1 MDRFFKLKEN
11 NTTIRTEFIAG
22 LTSFFAAVYIVM
34 VNSSILSDGGIP
46 LEPLIIATVLA
57 SFVGCMLSAF
67 ISNTPVIIM
76 PGMGINALFAYTVVN
91 IMGLTFFE
99 ALASIV
105 VSGLLLIIIVMTP
118 LSKIITEAIPSS
130 LKEAISVGIGL
141 FITFLG
147 LQKAGIILV
156 DTTTFVK
163 LGNLSEPS
171 IIIFLVTMILTL
183 ILFILNIPGSFL
195 IGIIF
200 GTILSITFGIVDFPT
215 SFFSLP
221 NFRAYNEIFFKVNFN
236 GITNINFWIATFS
249 FTLILLFEGIGILH
263 GQVGGL
269 LNKPEKV
276 QKSLTALA
284 ISTLSCGFLGTSP
297 TISTVEGTAGI
308 AAGGKTGLTAVFTSF
323 ILLLS
328 LFFIPIISII
338 PNAAIAPILIILG
351 GLMVQGINQIN
362 FKNFAESFPAFLIIS
377 LIPLTFN
384 IVDGI
389 AFGFI
394 AYPICKIASKKFKDV
409 SMTMYLIAFIFL
421 LYFILRLH

>member
-1 MDRFFKLKEN
+1 MEKLFKLKEHK
-11 NTTIRTEFIAG
+11 TTMRTEFIAG

-34 VNSSILSDGGIP
+34 VNASILSDGGIP
-46 LEPLIIATVLA
+46 LEPLIISTVFA
-57 SFVGCMLSAF
+57 SFIGCLLSAF

-76 PGMGINALFAYTVVN
+76 PGMGINALFAYTVVRT
-91 IMGLTFFE
+91 MGLTFFE
-99 ALASIV
+99 ALASV
-105 VSGLLLIIIVMTP
+105 SVSGLLLILIVITP
-118 LSKIITEAIPSS
+118 LSKIITEAIPNS

-156 DTTTFVK
+156 DNVTFVK
-163 LGNLSEPS
+163 LGNLTEPS
-171 IIIFLVTMILTL
+171 IIIFLITMVITL

-195 IGIIF
+195 IGIAL
-200 GTILSITFGIVDFPT
+200 GTILSLIFGIIDLPI

-221 NFRAYNEIFFKVNFN
+221 NIKSYNEIFFKVDFS

-269 LNKPEKV
+269 LKKPDKV

-308 AAGGKTGLTAVFTSF
+308 AAGGKTGLTAIFTAF

-328 LFFIPIISII
+328 LFFIPVLSII

-351 GLMVQGINQIN
+351 GLMVQGINEIN

-377 LIPLTFN
+377 MIPLTFN

-389 AFGFI
+389 AFGFVT
-394 AYPICKIASKKFKDV
+394 YPICKIASKKYKDV
-409 SMTMYLIAFIFL
+409 SITMYIVSVIFL
-421 LYFILRLH
+421 IYFILRIA